1 MFKRQSISFV
11 RLNKIVSLA
20 GIELQSPRMLL
31 RDANHS
37 ATQNFILVF
46 SFNYNF

>member
-11 RLNKIVSLA
+11 RLNKTASLA

-37 ATQNFILVF
+37 ATKKFICAFCL
-46 SFNYNF
+46 NYKF